1 MRPEKTGGLGVVY
14 RKEMLEVTRDRR
26 TLMFMIAMPLLLIP
40 LILQLTADFFAD
52 AAEKAKKETI
62 SYVVIGG
69 EHLPQL
75 EPALAEAQGFERVE
89 LEAGADVEAA
99 IRSEKV
105 KAVLVVVPP
114 EEGLQQAT
122 VELHYDNTA
131 TTSKVKS
138 RTKSVIDDM
147 ADAIRRSRLTELGA
161 EGFNAQQGI
170 LEPVVISERGI
181 GSMREKIGE
190 ALGGMLPYMII
201 PFCFIGALYP
211 AIDLGAG
218 EKERGTLETL
228 LLAPV
233 SRAQLVL
240 GKFLVVFTTGALAAT
255 LSLVAIGGGAYCKG
269 SELSG
274 EFGEIIGSIA
284 TIDLVLVWTM
294 LLPATA
300 MFAAVLLS
308 ISIYAKSFKEA
319 QSYAA
324 PFNFIA
330 ILPALLAMLPGVEL
344 NWKWGLVPVTNIAL
358 AIKEL
363 LKGTIEYSALLAIL
377 GSTTVIA
384 GVLLF
389 FCTKWFQRES
399 VLFRQ

>member
-1 MRPEKTGGLGVVY
+1 MRPEKTGGLGVVF

-40 LILQLTADFFAD
+40 LVLQLTADFFAD
-52 AAEKAKKETI
+52 AAKKAEKETI
-62 SYVVIGG
+62 SYVVFGG
-69 EHLPQL
+69 EHLPEL
-75 EPALAEAQGFERVE
+75 APALKEAKAFEPGEVDSID
-89 LEAGADVEAA
+89 AVDDA
-99 IRSEKV
+99 IRAETIKV
-105 KAVLVVVPP
+105 ALIVVPP

-131 TTSKVKS
+131 TTSKVKK
-138 RTKSVIDDM
+138 RTKSVLDDV
-147 ADAIRRSRLTELGA
+147 AESIRRRRLTELGA
-161 EGFNAQQGI
+161 EGFNAQQAV
-170 LEPVVISERGI
+170 LEPVVVTERGT

-201 PFCFIGALYP
+201 PFCFLGALYP

-240 GKFLVVFTTGALAAT
+240 GKFLVVFTTGVVAAT
-255 LSLVAIGGGAYCKG
+255 LSLVSIGGWAYFKG
-269 SELSG
+269 SALSG
-274 EFGEIIGSIA
+274 EFGAIIGSIA
-284 TIDLVLVWTM
+284 TLDLVLVWTM
-294 LLPATA
+294 LLPLTA

-324 PFNFIA
+324 PFNFVA

-377 GSTTVIA
+377 GSSTVVA
-384 GVLLF
+384 GALLF